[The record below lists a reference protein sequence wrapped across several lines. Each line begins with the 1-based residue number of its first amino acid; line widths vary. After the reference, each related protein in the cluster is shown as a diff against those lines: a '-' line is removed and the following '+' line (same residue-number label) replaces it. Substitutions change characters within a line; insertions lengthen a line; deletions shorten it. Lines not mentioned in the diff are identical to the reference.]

1 MSVRA
6 SPEAARRAVHEAG
19 VAGRAAVACLNGPA
33 SVVISGEWAAISA
46 AVKRLPPGTKVTRV
60 AATHADHSPAMAQL
74 APALEARAAELY
86 RRHRPRRPSCP
97 WVSSVTGDVVS
108 EEEAADPA
116 YWAKHLT
123 APVDYIS
130 AVRSLLRVCSAREKA
145 PTSRFERSRA
155 AVVVEMGEGMLTR
168 FGEAILESCRA
179 HESEEPPEGFASGP
193 LPDMSTTRRSHLP
206 QEPPEGLANVRF
218 AQTLS
223 KADAAESAA
232 EYCAR
237 VEARIEELMEPV
249 RRERLTRF
257 LLEPD
262 SVDEAEVELACA
274 EPVQLPPS

>member
-1 MSVRA
+1 
-6 SPEAARRAVHEAG
+6 
-19 VAGRAAVACLNGPA
+19 
-33 SVVISGEWAAISA
+33 
-46 AVKRLPPGTKVTRV
+46 
-60 AATHADHSPAMAQL
+60 
-74 APALEARAAELY
+74 
-86 RRHRPRRPSCP
+86 
-97 WVSSVTGDVVS
+97 
-108 EEEAADPA
+108 
-116 YWAKHLT
+116 
-123 APVDYIS
+123 
-130 AVRSLLRVCSAREKA
+130 
-145 PTSRFERSRA
+145 
-155 AVVVEMGEGMLTR
+155 MLTR

-179 HESEEPPEGFASGP
+179 HESE
-193 LPDMSTTRRSHLP
+193 
-206 QEPPEGLANVRF
+206 EPPEGLANVRF